1 MSGEEHDTFHAPFC
15 CSPEIGEL
23 PIGLRGIIIIR
34 VPFPADSRDVACR
47 VSPFNPLYATG
58 ICSVC
63 QSLRA
68 MRRGTPR
75 LYKAA
80 HCLLATTTPSFHP
93 WSSVFI
99 CVIRVPFPAVSEPC
113 GTPRLYKAAH
123 CLLTAY
129 H

>member
-1 MSGEEHDTFHAPFC
+1 
-15 CSPEIGEL
+15 
-23 PIGLRGIIIIR
+23 
-34 VPFPADSRDVACR
+34 
-47 VSPFNPLYATG
+47 
-58 ICSVC
+58 
-63 QSLRA
+63 

-80 HCLLATTTPSFHP
+80 HCLLTTTTPSFHP